1 MKIKYMKIKIHDF
14 LRPKSIQSIRY
25 IIPSILI
32 IIGQSII
39 YSRYSNFVGSQLT
52 LTICASIRHFNFIVP
67 ILDPVEPIERAP
79 KVT

>member
-32 IIGQSII
+32 IIIIGQSII
-39 YSRYSNFVGSQLT
+39 YRIT
-52 LTICASIRHFNFIVP
+52 W
-67 ILDPVEPIERAP
+67 
-79 KVT
+79 